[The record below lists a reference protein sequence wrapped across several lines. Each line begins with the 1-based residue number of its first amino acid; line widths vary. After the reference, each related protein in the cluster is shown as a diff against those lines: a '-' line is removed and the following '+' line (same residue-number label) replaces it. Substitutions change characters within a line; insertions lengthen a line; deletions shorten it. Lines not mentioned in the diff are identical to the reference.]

1 MKPNNDKM
9 HRLSY
14 FHGEGE
20 YNYTK
25 EHQTTLTIPTNRQTS
40 GKESLSK
47 DLLSIKTMSYCSR
60 YNSCE
65 APICPLDI
73 LVKKRTYA
81 EGDPECGMARATRHR
96 YWENMPEELKKELPY
111 QGYFQG
117 EFTRLKAARERWES
131 LSEGEKQG
139 VLDRLKNIR
148 DSKKG
153 DGPQ

>member
-25 EHQTTLTIPTNRQTS
+25 KHQTTLTIPTNRQTS

-47 DLLSIKTMSYCSR
+47 DLLSIKSMSYCSR

-73 LVKKRTYA
+73 LIKRRTYA

-96 YWENMPEELKKELPY
+96 YWENMPQELKKELPY

-131 LSEGEKQG
+131 LSEEEKQG

-148 DSKKG
+148 NSKKG
-153 DGPQ
+153 DDLQ

>member
-117 EFTRLKAARERWES
+117 EFKRLKAARERWES
-131 LSEGEKQG
+131 LSEEEKQG
-139 VLDRLKNIR
+139 VLDRLKDIR
-148 DSKKG
+148 NSKKG

>member
-81 EGDPECGMARATRHR
+81 EGDPECEMAKATRHK
-96 YWENMPEELKKELPY
+96 YWENMPDPLKSELPY
-111 QGYFQG
+111 RGYFER
-117 EFTRLKAARERWES
+117 EFTRIMAARERWES
-131 LSEGEKQG
+131 LSEEERQG
-139 VLDRLKNIR
+139 VLDRLKDIR
-148 DSKKG
+148 NSKKG